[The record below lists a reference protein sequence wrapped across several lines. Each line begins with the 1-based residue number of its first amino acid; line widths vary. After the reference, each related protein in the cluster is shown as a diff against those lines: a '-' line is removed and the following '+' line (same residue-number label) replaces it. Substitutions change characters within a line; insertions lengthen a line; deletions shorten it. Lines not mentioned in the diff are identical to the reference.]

1 MIDVD
6 EKQMYD
12 NVILG
17 KENTSNIKIGIVL
30 YRCFWYVNVYFV
42 FGYACFLCICPKIA
56 IWLFL

>member
-30 YRCFWYVNVYFV
+30 YRCF
-42 FGYACFLCICPKIA
+42 
-56 IWLFL
+56 